1 METQHWVLIIVVLIV
16 GYVAGRM
23 FPQVGQAVGLP

>member
-1 METQHWVLIIVVLIV
+1 MQSHHWLMLVVVLVI

-23 FPQVGQAVGLP
+23 FPQVGQAVGLS